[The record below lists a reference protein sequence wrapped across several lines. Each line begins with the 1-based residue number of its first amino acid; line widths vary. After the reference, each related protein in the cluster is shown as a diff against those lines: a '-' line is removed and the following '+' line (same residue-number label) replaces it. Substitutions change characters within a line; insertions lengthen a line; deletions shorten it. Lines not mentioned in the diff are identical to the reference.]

1 MAVLQRC
8 ACPGSV
14 VTVAALS
21 DVGPWEVNE
30 DRSFTALCAEDGS
43 WVIAVADGLGG
54 LPRGAEAAEAA
65 VAALPSRIGSEADMD
80 RAFVAAHRAVAAL
93 AASPA
98 AWRFSPERCPMTT
111 LCVAAWTPDGGLIV
125 AQMGD
130 TLPILVCWPDPE
142 RAAGGLLGLPHRN
155 PFGGLSSCLGADV
168 PCTSPDLGGAE
179 FSLVT
184 VEDDDGEWAFAVARD
199 SDFEELIPAPSAGEW
214 TVVVA
219 SDGVWEKLLPDPDEA
234 DFYGVYDLAGR
245 VVALSGPA
253 GGPAERIAESLLAA
267 ARGRDL
273 NDNATVAVA
282 HMTPTGGP

>member
-1 MAVLQRC
+1 
-8 ACPGSV
+8 
-14 VTVAALS
+14 
-21 DVGPWEVNE
+21 
-30 DRSFTALCAEDGS
+30 
-43 WVIAVADGLGG
+43 
-54 LPRGAEAAEAA
+54 
-65 VAALPSRIGSEADMD
+65 
-80 RAFVAAHRAVAAL
+80 
-93 AASPA
+93 
-98 AWRFSPERCPMTT
+98 MTT

-155 PFGGLSSCLGADV
+155 PFGGLQSCLGADV

-219 SDGVWEKLLPDPDEA
+219 SDGVWEKLLPDPTKPTSMA
-234 DFYGVYDLAGR
+234 STTSPPGSSRSAAPPAALLSASPRVCSPRPAAG
-245 VVALSGPA
+245 AS
-253 GGPAERIAESLLAA
+253 
-267 ARGRDL
+267 
-273 NDNATVAVA
+273 TT
-282 HMTPTGGP
+282 TPPSPSPT